1 MVGAQGNALCAEPDT
16 WMEGEVAG
24 KDEVFQTLL
33 SGWTF
38 CCECARILGKGQT
51 RQSVLGGS
59 FQWGT
64 SRSVALDQPQPPL
77 GP

>member
-1 MVGAQGNALCAEPDT
+1 MHMVGAQGNALCAEPDM
-16 WMEGEVAG
+16 WMEGEAAG

-38 CCECARILGKGQT
+38 CCECARILG
-51 RQSVLGGS
+51 GS

-64 SRSVALDQPQPPL
+64 SQSVALDQSQPPL